1 MKTAKPVLSAMDLQF
16 LSGRIASLSR
26 IDDLAFV
33 FETAASGVRLR
44 LLALVLANGELRI
57 RDLSTI
63 TGLSPMEVADHLSH
77 LTRAELVEHG
87 TEDDG
92 TIYRAGNHPLIEWLQ
107 SHLADECESLR
118 S

>member
-1 MKTAKPVLSAMDLQF
+1 MDLRF
-16 LSGRIASLSR
+16 LSERIASLSR

-33 FETAASGVRLR
+33 FETAASGVRIR
-44 LLALVLANGELRI
+44 LLVLILANGELRI

-63 TGLSPMEVADHLSH
+63 TGLSPMEVSDHLSH
-77 LTRAELVEHG
+77 LTRAELVQHG
-87 TEDDG
+87 PADDD
-92 TIYRAGNHPLIEWLQ
+92 TLYRAGSHPLVHWLQ